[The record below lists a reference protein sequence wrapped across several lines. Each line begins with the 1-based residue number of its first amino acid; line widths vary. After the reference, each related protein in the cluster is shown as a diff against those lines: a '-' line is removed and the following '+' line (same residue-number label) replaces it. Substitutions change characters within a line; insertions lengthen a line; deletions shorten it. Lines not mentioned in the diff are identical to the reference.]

1 MIEKSKKG
9 PKESVEKATAARIRS
24 HENRKNRFLKAYI
37 ACAYNISEAC
47 KKAGIQRRVIDD
59 WKTHDPEFA
68 NKMWEVE
75 ESITDFVESQM
86 LKQIRHNN
94 PAMIMWFLET
104 KGKDRGY
111 TRKFEMENNVKIE
124 LSTEQIDAMV
134 KAHQLAD
141 KDETGKLKMP
151 LRLNSGKVDDD
162 TTSDSEDRSIDAE
175 YRETDSG
182 KENTAASGGSGSEV
196 SGPQ

>member
-1 MIEKSKKG
+1 MAEKDGKM
-9 PKESVEKATAARIRS
+9 PKENLQKANAARIRS

-47 KKAGIQRRVIDD
+47 KKAGIQRRMVDN
-59 WKTHDPEFA
+59 WKSDDPEFA

-104 KGKDRGY
+104 KGKNRGY

-141 KDETGKLKMP
+141 KDETGKLRMP

-162 TTSDSEDRSIDAE
+162 TTRNSKNRPIDAE
-175 YRETDSG
+175 YREADSG
-182 KENTAASGGSGSEV
+182 EEDATTS
-196 SGPQ
+196 